1 MKHSEDDDET
11 GLMPYRVANPSKS
24 GVVVRTKL
32 QSCDRTRKSC
42 IKTNHKHI
50 V

>member
-32 QSCDRTRKSC
+32 LSCDRTRKSMY
-42 IKTNHKHI
+42 KNES
-50 V
+50 